1 LDDASNVNA
10 EGYRESARE
19 RVDYISLPSGDDD
32 DGTSIW
38 MSQSNIVAGYST
50 LEVSDPN
57 SGAVTKLNHKP
68 FVVRSVATSAELR
81 WYWPV

>member
-1 LDDASNVNA
+1 
-10 EGYRESARE
+10 
-19 RVDYISLPSGDDD
+19 
-32 DGTSIW
+32 

>member
-1 LDDASNVNA
+1 MTPVMSTPKVTVSR
-10 EGYRESARE
+10 REKGS
-19 RVDYISLPSGDDD
+19 DLYIPPSGDDD